1 MKKKILGVVCLTALL
16 FTQKISAQDSSSVN
30 TLVSETKTAQISA
43 VEPNQSSSDVTS
55 SVSKTSATS
64 TEIPSSSTT
73 TTE

>member
-16 FTQKISAQDSSSVN
+16 FTQKIAAQDSSSVN
-30 TLVSETKTAQISA
+30 TLVSETKTAQIST